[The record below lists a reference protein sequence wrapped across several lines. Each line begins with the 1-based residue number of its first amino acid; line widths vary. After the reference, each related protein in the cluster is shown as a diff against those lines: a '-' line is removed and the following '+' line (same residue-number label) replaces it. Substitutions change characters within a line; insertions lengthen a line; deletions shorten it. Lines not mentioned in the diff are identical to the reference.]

1 MKKNLHP
8 ENYRFVVFKD
18 LSNEYAFLTRSAAD
32 TKDTIVWEDGNEYPL
47 VKLEISHTSHPSTPE
62 KLSWLILPVAL
73 IDSAAVMVK
82 KLMKLKDNHYFLIN
96 PLIIMNRNPSVT
108 EGFLYFR

>member
-32 TKDTIVWEDGNEYPL
+32 TK
-47 VKLEISHTSHPSTPE
+47 
-62 KLSWLILPVAL
+62 
-73 IDSAAVMVK
+73 
-82 KLMKLKDNHYFLIN
+82 
-96 PLIIMNRNPSVT
+96 
-108 EGFLYFR
+108 